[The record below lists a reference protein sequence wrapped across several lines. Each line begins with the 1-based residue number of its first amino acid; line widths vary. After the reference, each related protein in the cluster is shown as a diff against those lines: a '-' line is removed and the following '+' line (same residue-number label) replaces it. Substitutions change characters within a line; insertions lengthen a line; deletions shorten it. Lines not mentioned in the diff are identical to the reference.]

1 MSKILFFFS
10 KNMCLGFGLKFYY
23 HHYCVFTLVVSGNSQ
38 FQNGGG
44 PNLKTRDFLGQG
56 LASP

>member
-23 HHYCVFTLVVSGNSQ
+23 HNYCVFPLVVSGNSH

-44 PNLKTRDFLGQG
+44 PNLKTRDSLGQS